1 LTSGWVRTE
10 LTVAVIL
17 SLLLLLPAL
26 AHAEGVVCEVGVCGE
41 EDKQTTGWRDEKK
54 RGTVGCQTLIPAS
67 REENTVAVTKPR
79 RRIPPRGTGGGGASA
94 VFITV

>member
-1 LTSGWVRTE
+1 MKSESAEKKTSRR
-10 LTVAVIL
+10 
-17 SLLLLLPAL
+17 
-26 AHAEGVVCEVGVCGE
+26 
-41 EDKQTTGWRDEKK
+41 QDEKK